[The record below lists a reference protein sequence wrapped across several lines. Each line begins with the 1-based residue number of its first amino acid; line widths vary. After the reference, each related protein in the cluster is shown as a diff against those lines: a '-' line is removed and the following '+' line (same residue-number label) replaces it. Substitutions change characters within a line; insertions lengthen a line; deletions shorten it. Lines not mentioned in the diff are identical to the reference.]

1 MSEQIGTA
9 LLAREQ
15 LEENIDR
22 SRLIGGVV
30 DIPGLTASAPPAAG
44 DLAHATG
51 TSPLAPAAASAGVPA
66 FDNPAQGAQ
75 LITGIV
81 DIPGLSTSA
90 TTGTGDPYHA
100 IGTLPRL
107 PTVGAASTVS
117 GPQTPIP
124 AEGGLGTVTAAGQLH
139 QLVTAM
145 VGFGGDQG
153 SAITNLTTQNEVE
166 SARTSLAASLHFT
179 A

>member
-15 LEENIDR
+15 LVEGINQNIDR

-30 DIPGLTASAPPAAG
+30 DILGLTASAPPAAG
-44 DLAHATG
+44 DLAHAIG

-66 FDNPAQGAQ
+66 FDNPAQGVQ
-75 LITGIV
+75 LITEKV
-81 DIPGLSTSA
+81 DLPLSTSV
-90 TTGTGDPYHA
+90 TSDT
-100 IGTLPRL
+100 IGTSSGLP
-107 PTVGAASTVS
+107 GASDPSTVS
-117 GPQTPIP
+117 GPQTPIA
-124 AEGGLGTVTAAGQLH
+124 AEGGLGTVTAAEQGQLH

-145 VGFGGDQG
+145 AGFGGDQG

-166 SARTSLAASLHFT
+166 AARTSLAASLHF
-179 A
+179 AA